1 MAIHIFSDWVS
12 RALPTSY
19 YLPTAAVLC
28 LFYSLQFIANGRKN
42 PRDRDMHGRVVILTG
57 AFTPLGLTL
66 MHELAQRGAQIIAL
80 TPSLADPVIE
90 ELISAIRTV
99 TSNELIFAE
108 ECDLSSPASI
118 RAFCKQF
125 LATTASGPSSSVPG
139 APHDPPR
146 LDAII
151 LGHEYTHIGA
161 LWTSNKDSRRME
173 SDRRLEG
180 NLASFLLMTLLLPCL
195 IKAPADRDIRVISV
209 VNSLY
214 AASVPT
220 YMPPLAPPKPDSEN
234 PAGSQSKASSAPPS
248 TDGVPEPAQPTTQLQ
263 SQLAQMAI
271 SSISSRE
278 GERALRSILLM
289 RHLQRVVDALA
300 TQSTKPVL
308 GTDDADTVDVKKAKT
323 SNILALSVAPGFSRP
338 QTVGAYL
345 RASRESEDYSRLG
358 AFLYLLFFPL
368 ICLFSK
374 SSTGAA
380 QTVLYALFV
389 PTPRTRIT
397 ETPSE
402 TTTKQTPGSNP
413 ESIPRIQGGILYRE
427 CAATRLPGRG
437 GALME
442 AEGIG
447 RAVWEEMERGV
458 EIWEKSEGE
467 VLREIAKEV
476 EKEGK
481 GEKDKVGGSDKGK
494 SNSKD
499 E

>member
-1 MAIHIFSDWVS
+1 
-12 RALPTSY
+12 
-19 YLPTAAVLC
+19 
-28 LFYSLQFIANGRKN
+28 
-42 PRDRDMHGRVVILTG
+42 MHGRVVLLTG

-80 TPSLADPVIE
+80 TPSLADPVVE
-90 ELISAIRTV
+90 ELISAVRVV

-125 LATTASGPSSSVPG
+125 LATSASGPSSSVPG
-139 APHDPPR
+139 APRDPPR
-146 LDAII
+146 LDAIV
-151 LGHEYTHIGA
+151 LAHEYTHIGA
-161 LWTSNKDSRRME
+161 LWTSRKDSRRME

-180 NLASFLLMTLLLPCL
+180 GLASFLLMTLLLPCL
-195 IKAPADRDIRVISV
+195 IKAPNDRDIRIVSV
-209 VNSLY
+209 VNPLY
-214 AASVPT
+214 AASFPT
-220 YMPPLAPPKPDSEN
+220 YMPPLAPPKPDSKSTS
-234 PAGSQSKASSAPPS
+234 GSQSKSSPDPPLP
-248 TDGVPEPAQPTTQLQ
+248 DGVPEPAQPTTHLQ
-263 SQLAQMAI
+263 SQLAHMAI
-271 SSISSRE
+271 SSVSSRE
-278 GERALRSILLM
+278 GERAFRTILLM

-308 GTDDADTVDVKKAKT
+308 GTNDAETVEVKKPKT
-323 SNILALSVAPGFSRP
+323 SNILAVSVAPGFSRP

-345 RASRESEDYSRLG
+345 RASKELEDYSRFG
-358 AFLYLLFFPL
+358 ALLYFLLFPL

-374 SSTGAA
+374 STTGAA
-380 QTVLYALFV
+380 QTVLYALFA

-397 ETPSE
+397 ETSPTSS
-402 TTTKQTPGSNP
+402 TTKQTAGSNSEP
-413 ESIPRIQGGILYRE
+413 IPRIQGGILYRE

-437 GALME
+437 VPLME

-467 VLREIAKEV
+467 VLREMAKEV
-476 EKEGK
+476 EKEGQS
-481 GEKDKVGGSDKGK
+481 EKAESSGSDKGK
-494 SNSKD
+494 GKSKD

>member
-1 MAIHIFSDWVS
+1 MAIHIFSTWVS
-12 RALPTSY
+12 RVLPTSY
-19 YLPTAAVLC
+19 YIPTAAAMC

-42 PRDRDMHGRVVILTG
+42 PRDRDMHGRVVLVTG

-66 MHELAQRGAQIIAL
+66 MHEFAQRGAQIVAL
-80 TPSLADPVIE
+80 TPSLADPVVE

-125 LATTASGPSSSVPG
+125 LATTASGPSSSIPG
-139 APHDPPR
+139 APRDPPR
-146 LDAII
+146 LDAIV
-151 LGHEYTHIGA
+151 LAHEYTHIGV
-161 LWTSNKDSRRME
+161 LWTRGKDARRME

-180 NLASFLLMTLLLPCL
+180 GLASFLLMTLLLPCL
-195 IKAPADRDIRVISV
+195 IKAPNDRDIRVVSV
-209 VNSLY
+209 VNPLY

-220 YMPPLAPPKPDSEN
+220 YMPPLAPPKPDANEA
-234 PAGSQSKASSAPPS
+234 AGSQSKPPSSPPS
-248 TDGVPEPAQPTTQLQ
+248 TDGVPEPAQPTTPLQ
-263 SQLAQMAI
+263 SQLAQMAL

-278 GERALRSILLM
+278 GERALRTILLM
-289 RHLQRVVDALA
+289 RHLQRVVDALSA
-300 TQSTKPVL
+300 QSTKPVL
-308 GTDDADTVDVKKAKT
+308 GTSDAETVEVKKSKT
-323 SNILALSVAPGFSRP
+323 SNILAVSVAPGFSRP
-338 QTVGAYL
+338 QTMGAYL
-345 RASRESEDYSRLG
+345 CASRESEDYSRFG
-358 AFLYLLFFPL
+358 FFLYLLLFPV

-380 QTVLYALFV
+380 QTVLYALFA

-397 ETPSE
+397 EDPPEPS
-402 TTTKQTPGSNP
+402 TKQTAGSNP
-413 ESIPRIQGGILYRE
+413 EPIPRIQGGILYRE
-427 CAATRLPGRG
+427 CAVTRLPGRG
-437 GALME
+437 VALME

-467 VLREIAKEV
+467 VLREMAKEV
-476 EKEGK
+476 EKEGEEKAK
-481 GEKDKVGGSDKGK
+481 GSRPEKGK
-494 SNSKD
+494 SKD